1 MRHLYKKIKNR
12 YYWGE
17 RLLNDSVLVDA
28 KEKSR
33 LEIEKKPIRTDIINH
48 IIHFLNKDNVNYL
61 EIGVRNP
68 EDNFN
73 KINAKNKYSVDPGVE
88 FKTNPVDFQLTSDAF
103 FEALKKG
110 EILDKDKKFDV
121 VFIDGLHLAEQV
133 ERDIQNALQFLEP
146 NGFIILHDCNPPTEI
161 HARENYYFRL
171 SPAMDFWNGTTWKAF
186 YKFRQSDK
194 VYSCCIDTDWGI
206 GVISNKINIGVPTS
220 VKNPFFEFYV
230 LDQNRKDSLNLVS
243 FDSFKSI
250 LEQSKAY

>member
-17 RLLNDSVLVDA
+17 RLLNDTVLVDA

-33 LEIEKKPIRTDIINH
+33 LEVEKKPIRTDIINH
-48 IIHFLNKDNVNYL
+48 IIHFLNKDDVNYL

-73 KINAKNKYSVDPGVE
+73 KILAKNKYSVDPGVE
-88 FKTNPVDFQLTSDAF
+88 FKSNPVDFQLTSDAF

-110 EILDKDKKFDV
+110 EILDKNQKFDV

-133 ERDIQNALQFLEP
+133 ERDIQNALEFLEP

-161 HARENYYFRL
+161 HSRENYYFRV
-171 SPAMDFWNGTTWKAF
+171 SPAMDYWNGTTWKAF
-186 YKFRQSDK
+186 FKYRQSTE
-194 VYSCCIDTDWGI
+194 VSSCCIDTDWGI
-206 GVISNKINIGVPTS
+206 GVISNKINIGAPTS
-220 VKNPFFEFYV
+220 VKNPFFEFNV
-230 LDQNRKDSLNLVS
+230 FNENRKESLNLIS
-243 FDSFKSI
+243 FDVFKSI
-250 LEQSKAY
+250 LEHTKA